1 MTPDLRS
8 PVLLGMGFVLAA
20 AFACRAAA
28 PIESTPQGPA
38 HPAEVHALR
47 VDRALAAGE
56 RALPRPTEHLLDEGA
71 EARHKRARKDW
82 MREMHRAAPGVDW
95 QAIERENGEREMA
108 RRAALQAQGE
118 TQLGLPLWTEVGS
131 RNQAGRMHWAA
142 PSPDGT
148 QLYGASSL
156 GGVWRAGADGSG
168 WVPLGDNL
176 YGGSRRLVVVPGLTP
191 ADPDAILSATS
202 GNQVRLSRDEGATWS
217 VPSGLGNFQSIRAL
231 EVLQDASMTIV
242 ALGRSGGQARL
253 WASSD
258 GGQSF
263 QVRWTAS
270 SDGNSSLFVPRFGA
284 GSADTIYLLHNGR
297 LHVSTDL
304 GFNFTQRSTLDGAAT
319 DGWLVGSEAGA
330 PTLYA
335 SLRTGNAW
343 RLHRSDDAGVSW
355 TFVNDMSGY
364 WSALE
369 ASSSDPLL
377 VSYGGVECWRSTNG
391 GASFTRVNGWGEYY
405 GDPLNKLHADIQGL
419 VCLPDPA
426 APGVG
431 ETWYVCTDGGLYAST
446 DLLQSVTNLSL
457 DGLGVSQYYA
467 THTSS
472 ADNAR
477 IAAGS
482 QDQGYQIG
490 ALQASTGPGPSTDF
504 DQVIS
509 GDYGHLT
516 SGDGTHALVYSTYP
530 GFILVQEGETN
541 PILRTLEF
549 PSGANH
555 LWLPPVVADPMD
567 PEHVF
572 FLGDR
577 LWRYERVSSSGW
589 SRQQHS
595 AQSFDGGNASYLT
608 ALAFAP
614 SDPSRAYAVNDR
626 GRYFVSDDHGVSW
639 SQAPDNGPN
648 SHYFYGNALCVNPV
662 VPDEAFSGG
671 SGYSGPGVWRTTDG
685 GASWQ
690 AASSGLP
697 STLVYDLAYAGDGSG
712 DVFAA
717 TEAGAWHFDRTTD
730 TWSNVMQP
738 ATPLTLY
745 WSVEAVPGTAPD
757 EALMRF
763 GTYGRGIW
771 DYRIPQGSNGS
782 WASYDEGVGVANTLT
797 LSSPT
802 APNVGQALRF
812 EVSGAV
818 LAPSGTSGWL
828 LAGRLRAQLPAF
840 GGVQLVDQVVRVFPL
855 VEDGQTAEGLDL
867 YTFQFVLPDLPVLI
881 ATAFRFQAVIPDA
894 TVPGGHALSNGLE
907 AVFGQ

>member
-1 MTPDLRS
+1 MSLHLRP
-8 PVLLGMGFVLAA
+8 PVLFGMGLALAA
-20 AFACRAAA
+20 AFACRAAD
-28 PIESTPQGPA
+28 STDPTP
-38 HPAEVHALR
+38 P
-47 VDRALAAGE
+47 DRARRAEA

-71 EARHKRARKDW
+71 EARHKQARKDW
-82 MREMHRAAPGVDW
+82 MREMHRAGPGVDW
-95 QAIERENGEREMA
+95 QAIERANGEREMA
-108 RRAALQAQGE
+108 RRTALQAQGE
-118 TQLGLPLWTEVGS
+118 AQLGLTLWTEVGS

-148 QLYGASSL
+148 QLYGASAL

-176 YGGSRRLVVVPGLTP
+176 YGGSRRLIVVPGLTP

-231 EVLQDASMTIV
+231 EVLQDAAATILV
-242 ALGRSGGQARL
+242 LGRAGNQARL
-253 WASSD
+253 WASAD

-270 SDGNSSLFVPRFGA
+270 SDGNPSLFVPRFGA
-284 GSADTIYLLHNGR
+284 GSADTLYLLHRGR
-297 LHVSTDL
+297 LYVSTDL

-335 SLRTGNAW
+335 SLLTGNDW
-343 RLHRSDDAGVSW
+343 RLHCSDDAGASW

-391 GASFTRVNGWGEYY
+391 GASFARVNGWGEYY

-419 VCLPDPA
+419 VCLPDPG

-446 DLLQSVTNLSL
+446 DRLQSVTNLSL

-472 ADNAR
+472 ADSAR

-490 ALQASTGPGPSTDF
+490 TLQASTGPGPSTDF

-516 SGDGTHALVYSTYP
+516 SGDGTHGLVYSTYP
-530 GFILVQEGETN
+530 GFILVQEGATN
-541 PILRTLEF
+541 PILRTLDF
-549 PSGANH
+549 PPGASH
-555 LWLPPVVADPMD
+555 LWLPPVVADPLD
-567 PEHVF
+567 PEHLF

-577 LWRYERVSSSGW
+577 LWRYERVSASGW

-595 AQSFDGGNASYLT
+595 AQSFAGGAASYLT
-608 ALAFAP
+608 AMAFAP

-626 GRYFVSDDHGVSW
+626 GRYFVSNDHGASW
-639 SQAPDNGPN
+639 SQAPEDGPN

-685 GASWQ
+685 GTSWQ

-697 STLVYDLAYAGDGSG
+697 STLVYDLAFAGDGSG

-717 TEAGAWHFDRTTD
+717 TEAGAWHFDRSTD
-730 TWSNVMQP
+730 TWSNAMQP
-738 ATPLTLY
+738 GTPLTLY
-745 WSVEAVPGTAPD
+745 WSVEAVPG
-757 EALMRF
+757 EAVMRF

-771 DYRIPQGSNGS
+771 DYRVPPGSNGS
-782 WASYDEGVGVANTLT
+782 WTSYGEGAGAANTLT

-812 EVSGAV
+812 EASGAV

-828 LAGRLRAQLPAF
+828 LAGRLRGQLPMF

-855 VEDGQTAEGLDL
+855 VPDGQAIGGLDR
-867 YTFQFVLPDLPVLI
+867 YAFQFVLPDLPILI
-881 ATAFRFQAVIPDA
+881 ATTFRFQAVIPDA